1 MGAML
6 ASPTL
11 PEFKAIL
18 HPSGEVVHFVPLYVK
33 LIIEPHPTKSTGKP
47 MPTRL
52 ATRLAALFA
61 ASAIITSAAFA
72 APLAAPNQ
80 AVQSLAA
87 TQKQPLLDTLKELV
101 NIESGSGD
109 REGLDR
115 ISQLVYDR
123 LKDLGGAVEFIEPG
137 ADAYRMHDTPAK
149 IGRMVKAT
157 FKGTG
162 TKKILL
168 IAHMDTV
175 YLKGMLANQ
184 PFRIDGN
191 RAYGLGIGD
200 DKAGIA
206 VILHTLSILKTMNF
220 RDYGTLTVLINGDEE
235 ISSPGSRTTFGKLGA
250 EHDLTMSHEGS
261 SVTSDNLSLATA
273 GIAAV
278 TLKVTGK
285 ASHAGSAPE
294 RGRNAIYELA
304 HQMLQTKDFSD
315 SATGVK
321 MNWTMISGG
330 TNRNVIPAQ
339 ANGAADVRVIRISD
353 YEGLEKRIRETISKQ
368 LIPDTKIDMTFERRR
383 PPLELNPGAAAIA
396 KHAQTIYAEI
406 GKQLTVTDT
415 VAGGGTDAAFAAL
428 GNTKPV
434 IERFGLL
441 SFGAHSND
449 NEYVHIDSIEPRL
462 YLAARLIMDVSRA
475 VN

>member
-1 MGAML
+1 MPA
-6 ASPTL
+6 
-11 PEFKAIL
+11 
-18 HPSGEVVHFVPLYVK
+18 PL
-33 LIIEPHPTKSTGKP
+33 I
-47 MPTRL
+47 R
-52 ATRLAALFA
+52 RAAQLVA
-61 ASAIITSAAFA
+61 ASAVFIVSAAVA
-72 APLAAPNQ
+72 APDQ
-80 AVQSLAA
+80 AVLTLAN
-87 TQKQPLLDTLKELV
+87 QHKQPLLDTLKDLV

-115 ISQLVYDR
+115 ISQLIHDR
-123 LKDLGGAVEFIEPG
+123 LKALGGEVEFIEPG

-157 FKGTG
+157 FTGTG
-162 TKKILL
+162 SKKILL

-175 YLKGMLANQ
+175 YLKGMIAKQ

-206 VILHTLSILKTMNF
+206 VILHTLSILKAMSF

-235 ISSPGSRTTFGKLGA
+235 ISSPASRHLFGKLGA

-261 SVTSDNLSLATA
+261 SITSDNLSLATA

-285 ASHAGSAPE
+285 ASHAGSSPE

-304 HQMLQTKDFSD
+304 HQMLQTRDFSD
-315 SATGVK
+315 PATGVK
-321 MNWTMISGG
+321 MNWTMINGG
-330 TNRNVIPAQ
+330 TNRNVIPAD
-339 ANGAADVRVIRISD
+339 AMGAADVRVIRIAD
-353 YEGLEKRIRETISKQ
+353 YDGLEKRVRETITKQ
-368 LIPDTKIDMTFERRR
+368 LIPDTKVEMTFERRR
-383 PPLELNPGAAAIA
+383 PPLELNPAAAAIA

-406 GKQLTVTDT
+406 GKQLQVTDT

-428 GNTKPV
+428 GNSKPV

-449 NEYVHIDSIEPRL
+449 NEYIHIDSIEPRL
-462 YLAARLIMDVSRA
+462 YLATRLIMDVSRGK
-475 VN
+475 NK

>member
-1 MGAML
+1 ML
-6 ASPTL
+6 SPLPLNRIASP
-11 PEFKAIL
+11 
-18 HPSGEVVHFVPLYVK
+18 V
-33 LIIEPHPTKSTGKP
+33 
-47 MPTRL
+47 
-52 ATRLAALFA
+52 LAAC
-61 ASAIITSAAFA
+61 AIFITSVAI
-72 APLAAPNQ
+72 AAPNQ
-80 AVQSLAA
+80 ALLTLASQ
-87 TQKQPLLDTLKELV
+87 QKQPLLDTLKDLV

-109 REGLDR
+109 REGLDQ
-115 ISQLVYDR
+115 ISQLVHDR
-123 LKDLGGAVEFIEPG
+123 LKALGGAAEFIEPG

-157 FKGTG
+157 FTGAG

-175 YLKGMLANQ
+175 YLKGMLAKQ

-206 VILHTLSILKTMNF
+206 VILHTLSILKAMNF

-235 ISSPGSRTTFGKLGA
+235 ISSPASRNVISKLGA

-261 SVTSDNLSLATA
+261 PITSDTLSLATA

-304 HQMLQTKDFSD
+304 HLMLQTKDFSD
-315 SATGVK
+315 PATGVK

-330 TNRNVIPAQ
+330 TNRNVIPAE
-339 ANGAADVRVIRISD
+339 ATGAADVRVIRIAD
-353 YEGLEKRIRETISKQ
+353 YEGLEKRVRETITKQ
-368 LIPDTKIDMTFERRR
+368 LIPDTKVEMTFERRR
-383 PPLELNPGAAAIA
+383 PPLEFNPAALAIA
-396 KHAQTIYAEI
+396 KHAQSIYTEI
-406 GKQLTVTDT
+406 GKQLNVTDT

-428 GNTKPV
+428 GNNKPV
-434 IERFGLL
+434 IERFGLQ

-449 NEYVHIDSIEPRL
+449 NEYIHIDSIEPRL
-462 YLAARLIMDVSRA
+462 YLATRLIMDVSQGK
-475 VN
+475 NK

>member
-1 MGAML
+1 MSL
-6 ASPTL
+6 S
-11 PEFKAIL
+11 
-18 HPSGEVVHFVPLYVK
+18 
-33 LIIEPHPTKSTGKP
+33 LIR
-47 MPTRL
+47 RL
-52 ATRLAALFA
+52 
-61 ASAIITSAAFA
+61 SH
-72 APLAAPNQ
+72 
-80 AVQSLAA
+80 LAA
-87 TQKQPLLDTLKELV
+87 TACTLLPFATIAAPDQAVMTLASQQKQPLLDTLKELV

-109 REGLDR
+109 RDGLDR
-115 ISQLVYDR
+115 ISQMIYDR
-123 LKDLGGAVEFIEPG
+123 LKTLGGEVEFIEPG

-162 TKKILL
+162 SKKILL

-206 VILHTLSILKTMNF
+206 VILHTLAMLKAMNF

-235 ISSPGSRTTFGKLGA
+235 ISSPASRNVFAKLGA

-261 SVTSDNLSLATA
+261 PILSDTLSLATA

-315 SATGVK
+315 PATGVK
-321 MNWTMISGG
+321 MNWTMINGG
-330 TNRNVIPAQ
+330 TNRNVIPAE
-339 ANGAADVRVIRISD
+339 ATGAADVRVVRIAD
-353 YEGLEKRIRETISKQ
+353 YEGLEKKIRDTITKQ
-368 LIPDTKIDMTFERRR
+368 LIPETKVEMTFERRR
-383 PPLELNPGAAAIA
+383 PPLQFNPAAAVVG
-396 KHAQTIYAEI
+396 KHAKTIYAEL
-406 GKQLTVTDT
+406 GKTLNVTES

-428 GNTKPV
+428 GNSKPV

-449 NEYVHIDSIEPRL
+449 SEYVHIDSIEPRL
-462 YLAARLIMDVSRA
+462 YLATRLIMDMSRGL
-475 VN
+475 VK

>member
-1 MGAML
+1 MQL
-6 ASPTL
+6 RVLS
-11 PEFKAIL
+11 
-18 HPSGEVVHFVPLYVK
+18 
-33 LIIEPHPTKSTGKP
+33 
-47 MPTRL
+47 RL
-52 ATRLAALFA
+52 ARLFA
-61 ASAIITSAAFA
+61 TTAIALTSAAFA
-72 APLAAPNQ
+72 TPDQ
-80 AVQSLAA
+80 AVLALA
-87 TQKQPLLDTLKELV
+87 NQQQQPLLDTLKQLV

-115 ISQLVYDR
+115 ISQLIHDR
-123 LKDLGGAVEFIEPG
+123 LKGLGGEVEFVEPG

-162 TKKILL
+162 DKKILL

-206 VILHTLSILKTMNF
+206 VILHTLTILKAMKF
-220 RDYGTLTVLINGDEE
+220 SDYGVLTVLINGDEE
-235 ISSPGSRTTFGKLGA
+235 ISSPGSRDMLRKLGA

-261 SVTSDNLSLATA
+261 SVGTDNLSLATA

-315 SATGVK
+315 PATGVK
-321 MNWTMISGG
+321 MNWTMINGG
-330 TNRNVIPAQ
+330 TNRNVIPAE
-339 ANGAADVRVIRISD
+339 ATGAADVRVIRISD
-353 YEGLEKRIRETISKQ
+353 YEGIEKRVREAITKQ
-368 LIPDTKIDMTFERRR
+368 LIPETKVEMTFERRR
-383 PPLELNPGAAAIA
+383 PPLELNNAAASVA
-396 KHAQTIYAEI
+396 KHAQTIYAEL
-406 GKQLTVTDT
+406 GKQLKVTDT

-428 GNTKPV
+428 GNRKPV

-449 NEYVHIDSIEPRL
+449 NEYIHIDSIEPRL
-462 YLAARLIMDVSRA
+462 YLATRLIMDMSQGKVK
-475 VN
+475 

>member
-368 LIPDTKIDMTFERRR
+368 LIPDTKIEMTFERRR
-383 PPLELNPGAAAIA
+383 PPLELNASAAAIA